1 MSEPFSHEALP
12 YAGHAE
18 FVSCCVSLI
27 SDGLESGLRPL
38 LLAEEAKLSDV
49 RDALGVAAA
58 DDVAFVPTD
67 EHGRNPNRLT
77 TLLHSFQSAADGQ
90 RSLGINEPMHPG
102 RSPSAV
108 AETQFGETVLNTSA
122 LRSWPLDVVCL
133 YDSTALD
140 GDVLDGMRRT
150 HPVVRGEPPNGT
162 YDPELAMALFR
173 THPPPAP
180 ACAQGMTVG
189 DHDLGA
195 LRAFIRDFAG
205 RQGLAPD
212 RVADL
217 VLAANEVVTNSLRY
231 GGGTCRL
238 RVWRDGPGVVCEF
251 ADKGHITDPL
261 VGRLAPAPTASSG
274 RGLWLA
280 NHLCDL
286 VQIRSSPAGTVVRLS
301 VERL

>member
-18 FVSCCVSLI
+18 FVSRCVSLI
-27 SDGLESGLRPL
+27 SDGLESGRRPL
-38 LLAEEAKLSDV
+38 LLAEDAKLSDV
-49 RDALGVAAA
+49 RDVLGAAAA
-58 DDVAFVPTD
+58 DDVTFVATD

-102 RSPSAV
+102 RSPHAV

-140 GDVLDGMRRT
+140 GDVLDGMRRA
-150 HPVVRGEPPNGT
+150 HPVVRGEPANGS
-162 YDPELAMALFR
+162 YDPGLAMALFR
-173 THPPPAP
+173 THPPPPPVGAE
-180 ACAQGMTVG
+180 GMTVC
-189 DHDLGA
+189 DHDLGEF
-195 LRAFIRDFAG
+195 RTFVRDFAG
-205 RQGLAPD
+205 CQGLAPD
-212 RVADL
+212 RIADL
-217 VLAANEVVTNSLRY
+217 VLAANEIVTNSLRY
-231 GGGTCRL
+231 GGSTCRV
-238 RVWRDGPGVVCEF
+238 RVWRDGPALVCEF

-261 VGRLAPAPTASSG
+261 VGRIAPAPTASSG

-286 VQIRSSPAGTVVRLS
+286 VQIRSSSAGTVVRLRL
-301 VERL
+301 ERL